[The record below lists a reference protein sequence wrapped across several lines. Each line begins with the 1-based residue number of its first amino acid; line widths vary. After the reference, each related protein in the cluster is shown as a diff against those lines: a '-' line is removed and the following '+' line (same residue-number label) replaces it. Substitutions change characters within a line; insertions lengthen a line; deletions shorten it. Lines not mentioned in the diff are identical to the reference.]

1 MKIIAIVILGML
13 AGEHHVAARPPSAPY
28 IGEVS
33 FEFYQNQTFGFRGP
47 LKEVLGNAKYYD
59 AQVTISYVC
68 SAPIAWSFGK
78 CDRNYYRQDRES
90 SKARIVFDTAGVD
103 TLLKLIEMEC
113 YEPGKDQEYIQFY
126 MFPTEDSFTNCRF
139 AVAIAAEPIDMENFT
154 LFHLPGS
161 ALHLYEEKPPKIAE
175 TAETS
180 EVSDR
185 HLLLRGLIAI
195 SFFIVGMSIL
205 LTQSC

>member
-1 MKIIAIVILGML
+1 MKITAIVILGML
-13 AGEHHVAARPPSAPY
+13 AGDHHVAARPPSSPY

-33 FEFYQNQTFGFRGP
+33 FEFSQNETFGFRGP
-47 LKEVLGNAKYYD
+47 LKEVLGNAKYYE

-90 SKARIVFDTAGVD
+90 SKARIVFDTEGVD

-113 YEPGKDQEYIQFY
+113 YEPGEDQEYIQFY
-126 MFPTEDSFTNCRF
+126 MFPTEDSSTNCRF
-139 AVAIAAEPIDMENFT
+139 AVTIAPEPIDMLNFT

-161 ALHLYEEKPPKIAE
+161 ALHLYEEKTPKIAE

-185 HLLLRGLIAI
+185 HLFVRGLIAI